1 MSKLFGGI
9 FDFEVKSRRLTEVN
23 SILEDPTI
31 WDDQKKAQALGK
43 EKKLLDG
50 VVATLT
56 DLNTNIT
63 SALELFDMAK
73 EESDF
78 ETITAIE
85 QDVESYSKIIGD
97 LEFRRM
103 FHNEMDS
110 CNCFID
116 IQAGAGGTEACD
128 WASMLYR
135 QYLKYCERKG
145 YKTEILEES
154 DGDVAG
160 IKSATIKVDGE

>member
-78 ETITAIE
+78 ETIGAIE
-85 QDVESYSKIIGD
+85 KDVESYSKTIGD

-116 IQAGAGGTEACD
+116 IQAGAGGTEL
-128 WASMLYR
+128 SV
-135 QYLKYCERKG
+135 G
-145 YKTEILEES
+145 
-154 DGDVAG
+154 GDRLG
-160 IKSATIKVDGE
+160 RGHRHDPWLCPS

>member
-1 MSKLFGGI
+1 M
-9 FDFEVKSRRLTEVN
+9 
-23 SILEDPTI
+23 LE
-31 WDDQKKAQALGK
+31 
-43 EKKLLDG
+43 G
-50 VVATLT
+50 VVNTLNH
-56 DLNTNIT
+56 LYQNIT
-63 SALELFDMAK
+63 SSIELMELARA
-73 EESDF
+73 ENDF
-78 ETITAIE
+78 ETLLSLETDAH
-85 QDVESYSKIIGD
+85 SYEKIIAD

-103 FHNEMDS
+103 FHNEMDP

-154 DGDVAG
+154 DGDYQKLLAWRAIYLVVH
-160 IKSATIKVDGE
+160 SVSLQSYH